1 MKERKGTVNKERK
14 KTDMSTNETTIELN
28 LIKGYRLKERKS
40 YRRRYKGVYGT
51 NVSFKGAV
59 SSAHFLTMYTLF
71 VLKDGTPYY
80 GKQILDQIRTLI
92 GNSSWQLS
100 HGTLYPALAKMVK
113 EGYIELVTDDAK
125 FTGRIKNRKYYKI
138 TKQGERYFELNKEYF
153 RKEVAVSKR
162 FFKAVMN
169 QVQ

>member
-1 MKERKGTVNKERK
+1 
-14 KTDMSTNETTIELN
+14 MSTNEKTIELN

-40 YRRRYKGVYGT
+40 HRRCYKGVYAT

-71 VLKDGTPYY
+71 VLKDGEPSY
-80 GKQILDQIRTLI
+80 GKQILDQIRKLI

-113 EGYIELVTDDAK
+113 EGYIELVTDDEK
-125 FTGRIKNRKYYKI
+125 FTGRIKNRKYYRI
-138 TKQGERYFELNKEYF
+138 TEQGERYFELNKEYF
-153 RKEVAVSKR
+153 RKEVATSKR